1 MALLAFKNGTLEN
14 LKKLTSYT
22 AGTLYFTT
30 DEGAIYRG
38 MEDGTLKRFGDFV
51 TVDTVSDLP
60 STSYSGLNEN
70 ALFYVKTGNILARPS
85 INTET
90 KAITWIQINKAG
102 ISNVQ
107 KSGSGNVV
115 TGMSTTVA
123 ADGQMTLTYTTS
135 SMATSADVST
145 LKTRVDNIEPKVTK
159 LDGAATVEGS
169 VKKQIADAK
178 AALVGADATV
188 DTIKYAVAQAK
199 SGITKA
205 EAAQTKANSNADDIT
220 ALKTRVTTAEGT
232 LTTLNGDAATDGSV
246 KKQIADAKSATKS
259 ELLGNATTTNTIL
272 YAQARANKG
281 ITDAAA
287 AQTTANEAKTAA
299 GANATNITNLT
310 KKVTA
315 NETNLTTLMGE
326 DTVAGSVKNT
336 VKNAVNKILDGA
348 PEAYDTLK
356 EVADWIQGD
365 KTGAGAIT
373 SDVSNLKTRMDA
385 AETTIK
391 THTSN
396 ISTNTADI
404 KTNTAAIATLN
415 GTGATSVTG
424 KVNAKATELMGTG
437 SEDTKPTI
445 MRAEAKA
452 DAAATQ
458 ATTNK
463 TAIATLNGTG
473 AGSVTA
479 KVNAKATELLGDKNT
494 AADTIKYAR
503 ARADKGVTDAANAKT
518 AADTAKTA
526 ADKAQTTA
534 NSGVSKADAAQTTAN
549 NAIAALT
556 WGTF

>member
-22 AGTLYFTT
+22 PGTLYFTT

-51 TVDTVSDLP
+51 TVETVADLP
-60 STSYSGLNEN
+60 ATAYSGLNEN
-70 ALFYVKTGNILARPS
+70 ALFYVKDRNILARPS

-102 ISNVQ
+102 ISSVK
-107 KSGSGNVV
+107 KSGNGNVV

-135 SMATSADVST
+135 SMATSADVT
-145 LKTRVDNIEPKVTK
+145 NLKTRVDNIEPGFEIMSTEFAIHGSAYRQVSDAKTDLIGTDDTEDTIKYAIAQAKSGITKAEAAQSKADTNAGEITSLKTRVTTAEGT
-159 LDGAATVEGS
+159 LNTLGGEETVEGS

-178 AALVGADATV
+178 TATKTELLGDATTV
-188 DTIKYAVAQAK
+188 NTIIYAQTRAN

-205 EAAQTKANSNADDIT
+205 DAAQKT
-220 ALKTRVTTAEGT
+220 AT
-232 LTTLNGDAATDGSV
+232 
-246 KKQIADAKSATKS
+246 
-259 ELLGNATTTNTIL
+259 
-272 YAQARANKG
+272 
-281 ITDAAA
+281 
-287 AQTTANEAKTAA
+287 EAKTAA
-299 GANATNITNLT
+299 GTNATNIANLT
-310 KKVTA
+310 QKVTA
-315 NETNLTTLMGE
+315 NETHLTTLMGE
-326 DTVAGSVKNT
+326 DTVTGSVKNT
-336 VKNAVNKILDGA
+336 VKNAVNKILNGA

-373 SDVSNLKTRMDA
+373 ADVANLKTRMGT
-385 AETTIK
+385 AEATIANHTTSIGAN
-391 THTSN
+391 TTN
-396 ISTNTADI
+396 IQANTD
-404 KTNTAAIATLN
+404 AIAVLN
-415 GTGATSVTG
+415 GEGATSVTG

-437 SEDTKPTI
+437 AEDNTPTI

-452 DAAATQ
+452 NAAATQ
-458 ATTNK
+458 ASTNK

-479 KVNAKATELLGDKNT
+479 KVNTKATELLGNANT

-503 ARADKGVTDAANAKT
+503 ARADKGVTDAANAK
-518 AADTAKTA
+518 
-526 ADKAQTTA
+526 KA
-534 NSGVSKADAAQTTAN
+534 ADAAQITADGAVTKADTAQSTAN
-549 NAIAALT
+549 NAITALT

>member
-1 MALLAFKNGTLEN
+1 MAQLAFKYGTLDG
-14 LKKLTSYT
+14 LKKLGSYT

-38 MEDGTLKRFGDFV
+38 MEDGSLKRFGDFI

-60 STSYSGLNEN
+60 STAYSGLNEN

-85 INTET
+85 ISTTSN
-90 KAITWIQINKAG
+90 AITWIQINKAG
-102 ISNVQ
+102 ISSVQ

-115 TGMSTTVA
+115 TGMSTSVA
-123 ADGQMTLTYTTS
+123 ADGQMTLTYTTA
-135 SMATSADVST
+135 SMATSDAVSS

-159 LDGAATVEGS
+159 LDGAVTVDGS

-188 DTIKYAVAQAK
+188 DTIKYAVAKANT
-199 SGITKA
+199 GITNAKT
-205 EAAQTKANSNADDIT
+205 AQDTANANTGKIT
-220 ALKTRVTTAEGT
+220 ALETRVSTAEGT
-232 LTTLNGDAATDGSV
+232 LGTLNGAATVEGSV
-246 KKQIADAKSATKS
+246 KKQIADAKAATKS

-287 AQTTANEAKTAA
+287 AQKTADEAKTAA
-299 GANATNITNLT
+299 AANTTNITNLT
-310 KKVTA
+310 AKVTK
-315 NETNLTTLMGE
+315 NEGNLTTLMGE

-373 SDVSNLKTRMDA
+373 SDVSNLKTRMGA
-385 AETTIK
+385 AETSIK
-391 THTSN
+391 TNTSN
-396 ISTNTADI
+396 IGTNTADI

-415 GTGATSVTG
+415 GTGTSSVTG

-437 SEDTKPTI
+437 AEDAKPTI

-458 ATTNK
+458 ATANK

-473 AGSVTA
+473 TGSVTA
-479 KVNAKATELLGDKNT
+479 KVNAKATELLGNATT
-494 AADTIKYAR
+494 AANTIKYAR

-518 AADTAKTA
+518 AAD
-526 ADKAQTTA
+526 KAQTTA
-534 NSGVSKADAAQTTAN
+534 NSGVTKAEAAQTTAN
-549 NAIAALT
+549 NAITALT